1 MARTKKQDPEVDV
14 VDATPADNV
23 TIIDVEEQAEEI
35 TAKAISKY
43 NLTDLKIAEL
53 KAKYEGLQIT
63 DFNDK
68 TQKEVIKSADKEVG
82 GLIRAVEKKRTEL
95 KAPFLKA
102 GQLIDGEAKR
112 ITAILSEVYEP
123 IKALVTAVKSH
134 EKAEE
139 ERKKAEAEA
148 ELKRRVETIIEAG
161 AKFDGA
167 FYSLGDTISLD
178 ITSIKSL
185 KEADFD
191 FLIAKIKVEK
201 ERLDKLAEEERKR
214 KEEEEA
220 ERQRKDAELKQKQ
233 EELERKEKEQEERE
247 RKQKEEYEKQMLELR
262 VMKLEAVGF
271 IHDVKA
277 KTLKFHNTQ
286 GSVVLTHGNLLVFEN
301 NAEFAEQ
308 LEDWKQDI
316 AELKVKEQEAQA
328 EAERKAK
335 AEAEEAERRAKE
347 DAEKKA
353 REELINTRLEL
364 LNKHNFRHVRG
375 KFSHVSGLDEYDL
388 TIEQVTESLTE
399 DFINLVEKCQ
409 SINEAWV
416 ESEKARIENE
426 RKAKLSDAEAIKE
439 YFEEIIKVAEEKY
452 PDIKDEYLRD
462 RVAGARDAI
471 FKHLADVTTDK
482 QVQELFND

>member
-1 MARTKKQDPEVDV
+1 MARTKKQNPETEV
-14 VDATPADNV
+14 VDATQEVNV

-35 TAKAISKY
+35 TAKAITKY
-43 NLTDLKIAEL
+43 NITDHKIAEL

-68 TQKEVIKSADKEVG
+68 AQKQAIKSADKEVG

-112 ITAILSEVYEP
+112 ITASLLEVYEP
-123 IKALVTAVKSH
+123 IKALSTAVKAH

-161 AKFDGA
+161 ANFDGA

-178 ITSIKSL
+178 ITTIKSL

-220 ERQRKDAELKQKQ
+220 ERKRKEEELKQQQ
-233 EELERKEKEQEERE
+233 EELERRKREQEERE
-247 RKQKEEYEKQMLELR
+247 RKQREEYEKQMLELR

-271 IHDVKA
+271 THDPIA

-286 GSVVLTHGNLLVFEN
+286 GSIVLTHGNLLAFEN

-316 AELKVKEQEAQA
+316 AELKVKEQEAKA

-335 AEAEEAERRAKE
+335 EE
-347 DAEKKA
+347 AEKKA
-353 REELINTRLEL
+353 REELIKTRVDLIE
-364 LNKHNFRHVRG
+364 KHNFRHVSG
-375 KFSHVSGLDEYDL
+375 KFSHVSGVEEYDL
-388 TIEQVTESLTE
+388 KIEEVTESTTE
-399 DFINLVEKCQ
+399 EFINLVEKCQ
-409 SINEAWV
+409 RVNEAWI
-416 ESEKARIENE
+416 EAEKVRIENE

-471 FKHLADVTTDK
+471 FKYLTDVTTDQ